1 MDYPMSAT
9 QTKRNKLINILTT
22 SFPFENKK
30 SLFKDSRSGLKT
42 NTHVKQESKKFNYDL
57 T

>member
-30 SLFKDSRSGLKT
+30 SLFKDSKSGLKT